1 MNPLLVTDA
10 YIENWLQF
18 LYKQFFFDFI
28 VIIFF
33 FLTTL
38 GYQNDR
44 T

>member
-10 YIENWLQF
+10 YIENWPQF

-33 FLTTL
+33 FL
-38 GYQNDR
+38 NDAR
-44 T
+44 ISK